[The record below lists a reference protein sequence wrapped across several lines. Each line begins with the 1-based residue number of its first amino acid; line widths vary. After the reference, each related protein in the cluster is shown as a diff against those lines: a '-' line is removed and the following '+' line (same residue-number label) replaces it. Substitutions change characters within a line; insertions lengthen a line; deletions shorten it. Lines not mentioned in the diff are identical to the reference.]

1 MSITLEEAQRH
12 FKTLAS
18 RKECVAYYEVV
29 FGDKARKISDFYK
42 SGKMS
47 SPQAVSLL
55 AGYIVARLKPDKIT
69 LDDWRKNVLKQSA
82 VLSKLYED
90 VVKVLDTATS
100 DDIGGSLLSLRGKLP
115 QTSVT
120 ASDVISKATNAAE
133 QMESVAI
140 YSTTEALSLIEIAN
154 RYLVKAGL
162 KPVEVKATLQV
173 AS

>member
-18 RKECVAYYEVV
+18 RKECVGYYEVV
-29 FGDKARKISDFYK
+29 FADKARNISDFYK

-55 AGYIVARLKPDKIT
+55 AGYIVSRLKPNNVT

-90 VVKVLDTATS
+90 VVKVLATNPT
-100 DDIGGSLLSLRGKLP
+100 DIGAQLLSLRGKLP
-115 QTSVT
+115 QTSIT
-120 ASDVISKATNAAE
+120 ASDVIAKAQKDAE

-140 YSTTEALSLIEIAN
+140 FSTTEALSLIEIAN
-154 RYLVKAGL
+154 RYLMKAGL
-162 KPVEVKATLQV
+162 KPVEVKAELRV
-173 AS
+173 AG